1 MKIQRFPFVS
11 LLLLQVVLLISTT
24 NTFANSEPGLD
35 LDSRAGEYFKEKQ
48 NRKAVLFEESIAEAY
63 FQNSPENENDFSQLY
78 SNPQFEYTLVEA
90 DSKNQLTSEFQPNN
104 RSILK
109 TQIFPFHFFW

>member
-1 MKIQRFPFVS
+1 M
-11 LLLLQVVLLISTT
+11 QVVFLISTT
-24 NTFANSEPGLD
+24 NTFAYSEPGLD
-35 LDSRAGEYFKEKQ
+35 LDSRAGEYFKAKQ
-48 NRKAVLFEESIAEAY
+48 NRKAVLFEESIAEAC
-63 FQNSPENENDFSQLY
+63 FQISPENENNFSQFY
-78 SNPQFEYTLVEA
+78 SNLQFEYFQVKA